1 MAACLSESNQT
12 LPMDA
17 LETRHTGPWSFKC
30 VRKKTKKKK
39 KKNQVTS
46 ATWSCNSPQSNRKR
60 HVVSPWWESK
70 ATRAML
76 IQQLATFKFS
86 TASSYRVPRRLALG
100 TAAATATT
108 LLLAAFAEAL

>member
-39 KKNQVTS
+39 KKKS
-46 ATWSCNSPQSNRKR
+46 GYLSNL
-60 HVVSPWWESK
+60 VV
-70 ATRAML
+70 
-76 IQQLATFKFS
+76 Q
-86 TASSYRVPRRLALG
+86 
-100 TAAATATT
+100 
-108 LLLAAFAEAL
+108 